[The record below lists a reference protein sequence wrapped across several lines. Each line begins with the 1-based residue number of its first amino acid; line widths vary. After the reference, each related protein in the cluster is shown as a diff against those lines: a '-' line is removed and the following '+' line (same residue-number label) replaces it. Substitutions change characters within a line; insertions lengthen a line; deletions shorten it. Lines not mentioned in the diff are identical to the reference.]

1 MFGIPDTPEN
11 QQMADMNY
19 REIGYMLPLVILMF
33 WIGLYPR
40 PYLNLMQ
47 PTVNHYVT
55 QMQERQQAAQ
65 AEAAQKQALRQAR
78 TAPAGTVAAQ
88 TEGR

>member
-1 MFGIPDTPEN
+1 MP
-11 QQMADMNY
+11 DMNY

-47 PTVNHYVT
+47 PTVNHYVAR
-55 QMQERQQAAQ
+55 MQERQQAAQ
-65 AEAAQKQALRQAR
+65 SERDAGQTPPQAR
-78 TAPAGTVAAQ
+78 TATSGTLATQ